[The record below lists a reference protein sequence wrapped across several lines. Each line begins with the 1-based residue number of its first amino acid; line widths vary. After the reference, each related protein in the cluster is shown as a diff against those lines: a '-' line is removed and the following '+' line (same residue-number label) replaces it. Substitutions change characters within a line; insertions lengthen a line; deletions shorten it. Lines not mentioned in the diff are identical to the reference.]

1 MLVPMARVE
10 IIGPKGLF
18 FDVVSMIHDQ
28 GRLHIEDLS
37 KKISRGEIPLDRMEI
52 FSSQQKDREQME
64 EMLIRTRSILKA
76 LDRGS
81 AKVDRSAVKLEYA
94 RLFELDPDALSDEIS
109 RVIAEVED
117 RTSALAS
124 THTDLESEISLLAR
138 YEPILQ
144 KIQPLARQ
152 IVTTGAYDSVALLFE
167 RRYKAAIDALKEELD
182 RITHKQYEIVS
193 TDVDEDTTAAI
204 VVFSRQ
210 YSDAVHKFLAVEN
223 INQIRLPNEF
233 DGMPFDAAYD
243 ELKSRRAS
251 LPTDL
256 ETIRKELDSLSEKW
270 AVKLTA
276 IRDVLIDRNAEIEA
290 IPKFGR
296 TEYAF
301 VITGWMP
308 VSDVPALKS
317 AIAQRWHDDVIVE
330 QTEVKESEYA
340 DTPVAL
346 KNPKAL
352 APFEFLLSAYGM
364 PRYGTL
370 DPTTF
375 LFIFYPLFFGLMVG
389 DIGYGAVMLAIVI
402 WMRVKFKDNAGIQ
415 LATSILGPA
424 ATAVLAMGF
433 VYGEF
438 FGNIFQEQIA
448 TFLGSISGGVLPFA
462 RTHGQEAINT
472 FMYIA
477 VAVGVVHILLGL
489 IVGVVNSI
497 RTKNTH
503 HFQEKAGILTFVV
516 SLGLVVVLTMVAEN
530 FGSWAIWGQV
540 LFALIALGGFFFAV
554 RGGGVMGVIE
564 TVEVFTGMASYIRI
578 MAVGLAGAI
587 FAEAV
592 NGIVADM
599 AQNPA
604 MMVLGALVGIIL
616 HSLNFV
622 IAAFSPTIHA
632 VRLNF
637 VEFFGKFY
645 EIGSQQ
651 YKPFTKTGGE
661 EGA

>member
-52 FSSQQKDREQME
+52 FSGQQKDREQME

-76 LDRGS
+76 LDRGGS
-81 AKVDRSAVKLEYA
+81 KVDRLAVRVEYE
-94 RLFELDPDALSDEIS
+94 RLFEMDPDALSAEIS
-109 RVIAEVED
+109 KVIAEVED

-124 THTDLESEISLLAR
+124 THTDLESEIALLSR

-167 RRYKAAIDALKEELD
+167 RRYKTALDALKEELD
-182 RITHKQYEIVS
+182 RITHKQYEVVS

-243 ELKSRRAS
+243 ELKSRRSS
-251 LPTDL
+251 LPNDL

-270 AVKLTA
+270 AVKLSA

-308 VSDVPALKS
+308 VSDVPSLRTLISK
-317 AIAQRWHDDVIVE
+317 RWKDDVIVQ

-352 APFEFLLSAYGM
+352 EPFEFLLSAYGM

-370 DPTTF
+370 DPTMF

-389 DIGYGAVMLAIVI
+389 DIGYGAVMLGIVI
-402 WMRVKFKDNAGIQ
+402 WLRLKFKENAGIQ

-424 ATAVLAMGF
+424 ATAVLAFGF

-438 FGNIFQEQIA
+438 FGNIFHTQLA
-448 TFLGSISGGVLPFA
+448 SFLSGLSGGVLPFV
-462 RTHGQEAINT
+462 RTEGEMIKI

-477 VAVGVVHILLGL
+477 VAVGIVHILLGL
-489 IVGVVNSI
+489 IVGVINAV
-497 RTKNTH
+497 RTKNSH
-503 HFQEKAGILTFVV
+503 HFQEKTGILTFVV
-516 SLGLVVVLTMVAEN
+516 SIGIVVVLTMVAESMGN
-530 FGSWAIWGQV
+530 WAVWGQA
-540 LFALIALGGFFFAV
+540 LFALVALGGFWFAV

-599 AQNPA
+599 AKNPA
-604 MMVLGALVGIIL
+604 MMVLGALVGLVL